1 MCGGRA
7 CVGDGEVGAEKGK
20 PVLWSVGEKKI
31 QSRGGGC
38 LVRDRFRFRVF
49 FVFFFQNC
57 FFFVYVLET
66 PIYM

>member
-31 QSRGGGC
+31 QSRGADVWLEIGLG
-38 LVRDRFRFRVF
+38 LGF
-49 FVFFFQNC
+49 FLC
-57 FFFVYVLET
+57 FFFKIAFFFCVCVGNSYL
-66 PIYM
+66 